1 MLDIPRRAVVLLL
14 GVDSVRR
21 RLRIYGECKESDLD
35 QVHHQT
41 DDRVK
46 DVDEYH
52 AGFAEEEEH

>member
-1 MLDIPRRAVVLLL
+1 MLDIPRRAVVLVL
-14 GVDSVRR
+14 GVDGVRR

-35 QVHHQT
+35 EVQDQA

-46 DVDEYH
+46 DMNEYH